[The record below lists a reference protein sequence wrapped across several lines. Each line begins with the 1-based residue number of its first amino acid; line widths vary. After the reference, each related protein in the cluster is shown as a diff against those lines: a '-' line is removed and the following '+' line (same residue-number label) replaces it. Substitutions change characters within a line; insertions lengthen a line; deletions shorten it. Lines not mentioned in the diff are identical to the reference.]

1 MIAQLNLA
9 SQPFRNRTLPWIVIA
24 TLACVSLLALVL
36 ILQQHSEAMRQ
47 TTIVEREVRDLNER
61 TRTLRLEAEQVRD
74 ALPPEERQV
83 LDAAHVLVD
92 RKSFSWSGLFA
103 DLESSVPADVRVT
116 HIGVR
121 DVVKMGG
128 QTFAELELSVVGQA
142 PANVT
147 RMVSEMNRAGTFT
160 ADLLTQRP
168 RAGRGESGTEW
179 TLRVRYTPRSGRPVS
194 PAANES
200 TATTTKPFDA
210 SRLALA
216 EGKQ

>member
-1 MIAQLNLA
+1 
-9 SQPFRNRTLPWIVIA
+9 
-24 TLACVSLLALVL
+24 
-36 ILQQHSEAMRQ
+36 
-47 TTIVEREVRDLNER
+47 VRDLNER

-83 LDAAHVLVD
+83 LDAAHALVD

-103 DLESSVPADVRVT
+103 DLESSVSADVRVA

-121 DVVKMGG
+121 DVTKVGG

-147 RMVSEMNRAGTFT
+147 RMVSEMNRAGVFT
-160 ADLLTQRP
+160 ADLLTQNP
-168 RAGRGESGTEW
+168 RAGRGQSGTEW
-179 TLRVRYTPRSGRPVS
+179 TLRVRYTPRAGRPVS
-194 PAANES
+194 PAANEN
-200 TATTTKPFDA
+200 TATTTTPFDTP
-210 SRLALA
+210 RLALA